1 MEHTQLKKEK
11 KKETSLN
18 GYSELPVRTAVVWD
32 IVRGMVCVCVCVYIH
47 LEEDVLIHMEEPGV
61 SDQPYT
67 CVMVEARVRLYG

>member
-1 MEHTQLKKEK
+1 M
-11 KKETSLN
+11 
-18 GYSELPVRTAVVWD
+18 GWC
-32 IVRGMVCVCVCVYIH
+32 VCVCVCVH